1 MVTAGYYYDPV
12 KYKISS
18 IQNWNTVARGYHD
31 DWAGK
36 GRGPFKS
43 TAKLVEVAN
52 IRPSN
57 SVLDVACGTGAV
69 SIQVAHLLGPS
80 GVLVGIDFSRGALEI
95 ARSSVPTG
103 NFFEMDAEN
112 IGLVTRRFDRILC
125 QYALMFF
132 PDPAH
137 VLSQLYELLK
147 NGGRLAMAVHGTPEG
162 VPYFSTV
169 MEPVLRHIPDI
180 RPKGTPTVHRFGDL
194 SDLKEVITNAGFKD
208 ISIKEL
214 TFDYEAGTF
223 EEYWSDY
230 MSTTANSIRATI
242 EGKGLPVVAQIKA
255 EAEQKARR
263 FTKDDNKICFPWQV
277 LVATA
282 VRAQDGCS
290 PLLE

>member
-1 MVTAGYYYDPV
+1 MTAMAGYDPV

-18 IQNWNTVARGYHD
+18 IQNWNAVARDYHD

-43 TAKLVEVAN
+43 TAKLVEAAD
-52 IRPSN
+52 ITPSDT
-57 SVLDVACGTGAV
+57 VLDVACGTGAV
-69 SIQVAHLLGPS
+69 SMSAVRLLGQS
-80 GVLVGIDFSRGALEI
+80 GMLVGIDFSRGALEI

-103 NFFEMDAEN
+103 HFFEMDVEH
-112 IGLVTRRFDRILC
+112 IGLAARFDRILC

-132 PDPAH
+132 PDPVR
-137 VLSQLYELLK
+137 VLHRLHELLK
-147 NGGRLAMAVHGTPEG
+147 NRGRIAVAVHGTPEG

-169 MEPVLRHIPDI
+169 MGPVLRHIPDI
-180 RPKGTPTVHRFGDL
+180 RPEGTPTVHRFGNP
-194 SDLKEVITNAGFKD
+194 SDLMVVITSAGFVD
-208 ISIKEL
+208 VSIKEF

-242 EGKGLPVVAQIKA
+242 EGKGPDVVAQIKT
-255 EAEQKARR
+255 EAEQKAKR
-263 FTKDDNKICFPWQV
+263 FAKDGKICFPWQV

-282 VRAQDGCS
+282 IRAQD
-290 PLLE
+290 